1 MAYVH
6 WAGDH
11 RDTIVVLTRDKNP
24 GLHSNSH
31 VWISKDYGH
40 SFVNRTSSFMV
51 SDFSNAYALINMFH
65 ASPVDNTKV
74 SEPDN
79 EVIICSV
86 GKQVLN
92 CIELNIHYLN
102 MVNLA
107 SFGE

>member
-11 RDTIVVLTRDKNP
+11 KDTIVMLTRDKNP

-40 SFVNRTSSFMV
+40 SFDNRTSSFMQSV
-51 SDFSNAYALINMFH
+51 GSNMYALIDMFY

-74 SEPDN
+74 
-79 EVIICSV
+79 CRL
-86 GKQVLN
+86 G
-92 CIELNIHYLN
+92 
-102 MVNLA
+102 
-107 SFGE
+107 

>member
-11 RDTIVVLTRDKNP
+11 KDTIVMLTRDKNP

-40 SFVNRTSSFMV
+40 SFENRTSSFMQSV
-51 SDFSNAYALINMFH
+51 GGNMYALIDMFY

-74 SEPDN
+74 CKFD
-79 EVIICSV
+79 
-86 GKQVLN
+86 
-92 CIELNIHYLN
+92 
-102 MVNLA
+102 
-107 SFGE
+107 